1 MSSFEFNVACVD
13 GVARI
18 DLNRPDEGNALTR
31 DMMLML
37 ARHIGELG
45 ARSDSRVI
53 VIEARGR
60 EFCRGRDGRGESR
73 EGFSPYEVRTKMMG
87 PVLGVYEAINNIALP
102 VVALVQ
108 GPAIG
113 FGCALSGGCDIT
125 LASDAARFSFSEIKH
140 GIPPTLA
147 MSAVMSKVPQK
158 ALGYMIYSGEELSA
172 AEAMT
177 FGLVSRVYPQASFAA
192 SANKFIAD
200 LASRPRLHLET
211 IKKYQRNSA
220 GLSAAMASEY
230 AGTLLA
236 LVR

>member
-1 MSSFEFNVACVD
+1 MSSFEFKVACEG

-31 DMMLML
+31 DMMVML
-37 ARHIGELG
+37 ARLIGELG
-45 ARSDSRVI
+45 ARADNRVI
-53 VIEARGR
+53 VIEARGPQ
-60 EFCRGRDGRGESR
+60 FCRGRDGRGESR
-73 EGFSPYEVRTKMMG
+73 EGFSPHDVRTKMMG
-87 PVLGVYEAINNIALP
+87 PVLGVYEAINNVALP

-140 GIPPTLA
+140 GIPATLA
-147 MSAVMSKVPQK
+147 MSAVTGKVPQK
-158 ALGYMIYSGEELSA
+158 ALAYMIYSGEELSA
-172 AEAMT
+172 EEGLT
-177 FGLVSRVYPQASFAA
+177 FGLVSRVYPGPGFAA
-192 SANKFIAD
+192 SANKFVTD

-220 GLSAAMASEY
+220 GLSAAMAAEY
-230 AGTLLA
+230 AGSLLA